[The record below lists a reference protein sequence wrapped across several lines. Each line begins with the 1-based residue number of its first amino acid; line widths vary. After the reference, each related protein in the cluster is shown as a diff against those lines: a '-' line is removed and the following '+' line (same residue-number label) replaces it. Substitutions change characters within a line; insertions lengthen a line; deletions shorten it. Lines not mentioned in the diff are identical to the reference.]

1 MKIAIKDL
9 INRLED
15 EAREG
20 TSHIELTGTILAH
33 NNRNTIIATTEK
45 QI

>member
-15 EAREG
+15 ESREG
-20 TSHIELTGTILAH
+20 TTHIELTGTILAD
-33 NNRNTIIATTEK
+33 NRYNTIIASTEK